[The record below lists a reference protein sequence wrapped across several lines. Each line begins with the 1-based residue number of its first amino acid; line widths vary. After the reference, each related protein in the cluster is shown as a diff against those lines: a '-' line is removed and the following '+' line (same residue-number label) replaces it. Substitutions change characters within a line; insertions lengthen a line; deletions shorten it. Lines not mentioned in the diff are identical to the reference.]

1 MLVFENAKSL
11 ELLLIVCLFDYF
23 ISNLSFENARG
34 LKLLLIVCLFVFIY
48 LFILFQ
54 TFSCQKALQEGV
66 GVNPTNWSAMLE
78 LLK

>member
-1 MLVFENAKSL
+1 MLAFENAKSL
-11 ELLLIVCLFDYF
+11 E
-23 ISNLSFENARG
+23 
-34 LKLLLIVCLFVFIY
+34 LLLIVCLFVFIY

-78 LLK
+78 LLE

>member
-1 MLVFENAKSL
+1 MLAFENAKSL
-11 ELLLIVCLFDYF
+11 ELLFMFVYF

-66 GVNPTNWSAMLE
+66 GVNQQIGVQC
-78 LLK
+78 